1 MNALNTSTAAL
12 SCGFRSRL
20 RLTPAR
26 RRPRLG
32 LTRKDI
38 DMPRRSK
45 SYSKAIIDRDGKWY
59 GLLRINV

>member
-1 MNALNTSTAAL
+1 MLL
-12 SCGFRSRL
+12 SRGFQ
-20 RLTPAR
+20 
-26 RRPRLG
+26 